1 MYVLHRYVGVG
12 TYIFLK
18 NYEEKSEATVA
29 RNGHQVHI
37 QGTSTRGLDVVT
49 SRSSTRFRPF
59 NW

>member
-12 TYIFLK
+12 TYIFLE

-37 QGTSTRGLDVVT
+37 YTRYQY
-49 SRSSTRFRPF
+49 
-59 NW
+59 